1 MVAFYYGN
9 MTHPSQDPARV
20 GFMSMVPSDA
30 SYVLEKAVDAAI
42 ANGGVF
48 LCTSSHH
55 CSPDHLDEFADS
67 TIATSEPAPYA
78 TAARLVSTMTMA
90 ESMPGMTQGSPGA
103 SSNAARATLGATP
116 SAWIVTLI
124 VTFYVGILDFIT

>member
-30 SYVLEKAVDAAI
+30 SYALEKAVDAAI

-48 LCTSSHH
+48 LCTFSRHR
-55 CSPDHLDEFADS
+55 SPKNL
-67 TIATSEPAPYA
+67 
-78 TAARLVSTMTMA
+78 
-90 ESMPGMTQGSPGA
+90 
-103 SSNAARATLGATP
+103 N
-116 SAWIVTLI
+116 
-124 VTFYVGILDFIT
+124 